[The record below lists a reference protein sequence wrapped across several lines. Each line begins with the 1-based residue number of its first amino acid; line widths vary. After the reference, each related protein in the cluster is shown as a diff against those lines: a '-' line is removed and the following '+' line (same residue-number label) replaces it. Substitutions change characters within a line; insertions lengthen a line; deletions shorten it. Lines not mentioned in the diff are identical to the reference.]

1 MSSETLEQK
10 KRFRAVNFTAEEVPL
25 LIRLALKEKHI
36 LENKET
42 DSRGKPGKKLQKFLM
57 HLQVFFYVIFIYY
70 SPSQFLYFYII
81 PIKKQLFHYNNL
93 FYVQVKM

>member
-36 LENKET
+36 LENKQT
-42 DSRGKPGKKLQKFLM
+42 DSRALEAKNQ
-57 HLQVFFYVIFIYY
+57 
-70 SPSQFLYFYII
+70 
-81 PIKKQLFHYNNL
+81 NL
-93 FYVQVKM
+93 EKNCRSF